1 MASPSNLMQAEM
13 KGGVKAVALGSIIAT
28 SYALYTAFKFNKCTS
43 EEKKDLYSGLLWYM
57 FASALLIG
65 LIVLLRTI
73 RAFRGSKTILLTS
86 IMILSSTITWVAV
99 KNKTDGEGC
108 DKNFMKTKI
117 IWWSLGINILLFLGG
132 VAMIWRTSKP
142 ISNQAAQ

>member
-13 KGGVKAVALGSIIAT
+13 KGGVKAAALGSIIAT

-43 EEKKDLYSGLLWYM
+43 EDKKDLYSGLLWYM
-57 FASALLIG
+57 FVSALLIG
-65 LIVLLRTI
+65 LLIFLRTI
-73 RAFRGSKTILLTS
+73 RKFKLSKTILLTS

-108 DKNFMKTKI
+108 DKDFMKTRI

-132 VAMIWRTSKP
+132 VAMIWKTSTP
-142 ISNQAAQ
+142 PSNLAA